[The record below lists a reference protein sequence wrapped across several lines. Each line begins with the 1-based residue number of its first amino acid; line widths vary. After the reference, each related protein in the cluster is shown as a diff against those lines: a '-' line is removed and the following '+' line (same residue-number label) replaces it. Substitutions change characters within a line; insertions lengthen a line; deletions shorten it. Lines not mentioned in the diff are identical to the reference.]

1 MEAIRRM
8 RAQAL
13 RVVALVLLCW
23 LRQRLPATDLL
34 ALGRGLVLSL
44 ADILE
49 RILLGSHRGFSQ
61 SQSRMLQRLSQ
72 LPMRPRSKAR

>member
-34 ALGRGLVLSL
+34 ALGRGLVLYVR
-44 ADILE
+44 AA
-49 RILLGSHRGFSQ
+49 F
-61 SQSRMLQRLSQ
+61 
-72 LPMRPRSKAR
+72 